1 MTGVTF
7 HIYSNNQ
14 IYEEEKVVQMKWT
27 GRFEGYHAAA
37 FRKDLISGLI
47 VGIIAIPLGMAFA
60 IASGVKP
67 EYGIYTTIVA
77 GICISLFG
85 GSKFQ
90 IGGPTGAF
98 IPILFAIVMEYGYE
112 NLLLAGFL
120 AGIILV
126 LMGLFKLGA
135 LIKFIPRPVTI
146 GFTAGI
152 AVIIFSGQIANFLG
166 LSGIEKHENFLPNMK
181 EIVMHL
187 TTTNLFSVITAVVCL
202 TVILLTPKFLP
213 KVPGSLVG
221 LVVST
226 VLATVFFKGEVAT
239 IGSSF
244 GAIPST
250 LPHFRFPDL
259 TWDRIESLIRPAFI
273 IAMLGGIESLLSA
286 VVADGMTG
294 SRHNS
299 NRELIGQ
306 GVANMVTPLF
316 GGIPATGA
324 IARTATNIKNGA
336 VSPLSGIIHG
346 IVVLMVLILF
356 APYTSEIPLAS
367 MAPILMLVAWN
378 MSERKEFAHVL
389 KTKTSDSLVLLLT
402 FLLTVF
408 TNLTTAVEVGLI
420 LAVLLFVKRMS
431 DGLLVS
437 KVLPDPTAKHEKVKA
452 HMVTEGHDCPQIGIY
467 TIEGPLFFGAANM
480 FEKSIMDTIHL
491 RPKVL
496 LLRMGKVPFM
506 DTTGESN
513 LSSLVK
519 HFGKFGGII
528 LVSGIQ
534 SQPLDVLKRTGL
546 YTLIG
551 AEHFFG
557 HTGEA
562 LNFAL
567 LQLDLNKCLGCKHF
581 AFRECA
587 TLSNKETPKEVTSL
601 KPDPA
606 RT

>member
-1 MTGVTF
+1 
-7 HIYSNNQ
+7 
-14 IYEEEKVVQMKWT
+14 MKWT
-27 GRFEGYHAAA
+27 GRFEGYHATAI
-37 FRKDLISGLI
+37 RKDLISGLI

-60 IASGVKP
+60 IAAGVKP

-98 IPILFAIVMEYGYE
+98 IPILFAIVIQYGYE
-112 NLLLAGFL
+112 NLLIAGFL

-126 LMGLFKLGA
+126 LMGVFKLGI
-135 LIKFIPRPVTI
+135 LIRFIPRPVTI

-181 EIVMHL
+181 EIAIHL
-187 TTTNLFSVITAVVCL
+187 TTANLYSFITAAICL
-202 TVILLTPKFLP
+202 VVILLTPRFLS

-221 LVVST
+221 LAVST
-226 VLATVFFKGEVAT
+226 VAATLFFKGEVPT

-250 LPHFRFPDL
+250 LPHFHFPDL
-259 TWDRIESLIRPAFI
+259 TWNRIETLIRPAFI

-299 NRELIGQ
+299 NRELVGQ
-306 GVANMVTPLF
+306 GIANMITPLF

-336 VSPLSGIIHG
+336 ASPLSGVIHG
-346 IVVLMVLILF
+346 IVVLLVLILF
-356 APYTSEIPLAS
+356 APYASEIPLAS

-378 MSERKEFAHVL
+378 MSERKEFARVL
-389 KTKTSDSLVLLLT
+389 KTKTSDSVVLLIT

-437 KVLPDPTAKHEKVKA
+437 KVLPDPAAKHEKVKA
-452 HMVTEGHDCPQIGIY
+452 YMVTEGHDCPQIGIY

-480 FEKSIMDTIHL
+480 FEKSILDTIHL
-491 RPKVL
+491 RPKAL

-513 LSSLVK
+513 LASLVK
-519 HFGKFGGII
+519 HFEKFGGII
-528 LVSGIQ
+528 LVTGIQ
-534 SQPLDVLKRTGL
+534 PQPLEVLKRSGL
-546 YTLIG
+546 FSLIG

-567 LQLDLNKCLGCKHF
+567 SQLDFNKCLGCKHF
-581 AFRECA
+581 AFREC
-587 TLSNKETPKEVTSL
+587 TSLSNTESQKEAVKNL

-606 RT
+606 RA

>member
-1 MTGVTF
+1 M
-7 HIYSNNQ
+7 
-14 IYEEEKVVQMKWT
+14 
-27 GRFEGYHAAA
+27 GRFEGYNATAV
-37 FRKDLISGLI
+37 RKDLISGLI

-60 IASGVKP
+60 IAAGVKP

-77 GICISLFG
+77 GILISMFG

-98 IPILFAIVMEYGYE
+98 IPILFAIVIQYGYE
-112 NLLLAGFL
+112 NLLIAGFL

-126 LMGLFKLGA
+126 LMGVFKLGA

-187 TTTNLFSVITAVVCL
+187 TTINIYSVVTAIICFV
-202 TVILLTPKFLP
+202 VILITPRILP

-221 LVVST
+221 LIISSVVAA
-226 VLATVFFKGEVAT
+226 LLFKGNVAT

-250 LPHFRFPDL
+250 LPHFHFPEI
-259 TWDRIESLIRPAFI
+259 TWDRIETLIRPAFI
-273 IAMLGGIESLLSA
+273 IAMLGSIESLLSA
-286 VVADGMTG
+286 VVADGMTS

-306 GVANMVTPLF
+306 GIANMVTPLF

-346 IVVLMVLILF
+346 IVVFLVLILF
-356 APYTSEIPLAS
+356 APYASEIPLAT

-389 KTKTSDSLVLLLT
+389 KTKTSDSIVLLIT

-420 LAVLLFVKRMS
+420 LAVILFVKRMS
-431 DGLLVS
+431 DVLMVA

-491 RPKVL
+491 RPKIL

-513 LSSLVK
+513 LASLVK
-519 HFGKFGGII
+519 HFEKFGGIV
-528 LVSGIQ
+528 LMSGIQ
-534 SQPLDVLKRTGL
+534 PQPFEVLKRTGL
-546 YTLIG
+546 YDLIG
-551 AEHFFG
+551 ADHFFE

-562 LNFAL
+562 IDYAL
-567 LQLDLNKCLGCKHF
+567 YQLDHNKCLGCRHF

-587 TLSNKETPKEVTSL
+587 ALSNIESHQEAKESL
-601 KPDPA
+601 KRAQQKKHQLSPLSVSPK
-606 RT
+606 TE